1 MATLHTYSFTNFSC
15 MVAGVLLTGF
25 DKDDGFTVEW
35 NEDYW
40 TREAGVDG
48 EQTRNASNDFSG
60 KITFKLKQNSKANAH
75 LQLLFLADSRAVPK
89 TNASVVP
96 IVITSLVPG
105 GSAFLAE
112 QSWCVKQP
120 TATGGKMAS
129 VREWVFE
136 SAEIIGA
143 ETGK

>member
-1 MATLHTYSFTNFSC
+1 
-15 MVAGVLLTGF
+15 MVAGVLLSGF

-60 KITFKLKQNSKANAH
+60 KITFKLKQNSKANAA
-75 LQLLFLADSRAVPK
+75 LQLQFLADSRSVIK
-89 TNASVVP
+89 TNATTIPVV
-96 IVITSLVPG
+96 IKSLVPG
-105 GSAFLAE
+105 GSSFIALE
-112 QSWCVKQP
+112 SWITKQP

-136 SAEIIGA
+136 SSEIVGA
-143 ETGK
+143 ETGL

>member
-15 MVAGVLLTGF
+15 MVAGVLLSGF

-40 TREAGVDG
+40 MREAGVDG

-60 KITFKLKQNSKANAH
+60 KITFKLKQNSKAIAA
-75 LQLLFLADSRAVPK
+75 LQGIFLVDSRAPIK
-89 TNASVVP
+89 TNATVVP
-96 IVITSLVPG
+96 IVIKSLVPN
-105 GSAFLAE
+105 GSSFIAQEA
-112 QSWCVKQP
+112 WCVKQP
-120 TATGGKMAS
+120 NATGGKTAS

-136 SAEIIGA
+136 SGEIVGA
-143 ETGK
+143 ETGL